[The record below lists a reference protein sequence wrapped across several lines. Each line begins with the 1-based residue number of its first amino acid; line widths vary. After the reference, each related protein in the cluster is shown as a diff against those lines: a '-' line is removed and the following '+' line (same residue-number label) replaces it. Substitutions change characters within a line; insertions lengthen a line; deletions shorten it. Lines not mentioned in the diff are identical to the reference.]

1 MKLTPILTTV
11 VLASAATTAWGHPG
25 HGAEGIWHH
34 VVDLLAIGGIAAV
47 LAIMLAGRKKG
58 GKDND

>member
-1 MKLTPILTTV
+1 MKLTHAMTSLV
-11 VLASAATTAWGHPG
+11 YAAAAITAWGHPG

-34 VVDLLAIGGIAAV
+34 VVDLLAIGGIAVV
-47 LAIMLAGRKKG
+47 LAVMLTGRKKG